1 MRAMARRF
9 ALTIST
15 KLRRVPDGAPI
26 HPRLGGRI
34 RSLVRGFVVLVVA
47 AAALFV
53 GSIVGT
59 AVAMVI
65 GVLVLVALIVLMVRG
80 TLDRGRKKTL

>member
-1 MRAMARRF
+1 
-9 ALTIST
+9 
-15 KLRRVPDGAPI
+15 
-26 HPRLGGRI
+26 
-34 RSLVRGFVVLVVA
+34 VA